1 MNLLVVGIDLG
12 GTEIKAGLVD
22 SEKGI
27 IKKTLLTKPTILKR
41 VQIGCRSTDFF
52 DFSFFYYF

>member
-27 IKKTLLTKPTILKR
+27 IKKHLIPPR
-41 VQIGCRSTDFF
+41 
-52 DFSFFYYF
+52 